1 MTTTSRALGTLP
13 DDLRSLL
20 LAEYQSIV
28 QNYLEHRWSPSEL
41 SGGKFC
47 EVVYTI
53 LEGHAQQNY
62 PARPSKPH
70 DFVSAC
76 RKLEANSHVPRSF
89 QILIPRLLPALY
101 EVRNNRG
108 VGHVGGDVDPNHMD
122 AVLVL
127 SMANW
132 IMAELIRVLH
142 DVSIEEAQGLVN
154 GLAERRMPL
163 VWHGEGVKRVLDP
176 KLSLKDQLLLLIASA
191 PSVVSTSELLKWSG
205 YGNKA
210 YFLRLLLRFH
220 AERLVEVSTDASK
233 VQILPP
239 GSRYVE
245 ELAAKLMEKRV

>member
-1 MTTTSRALGTLP
+1 MITASHALRTLP
-13 DDLRSLL
+13 VGLRDLLI
-20 LAEYQSIV
+20 AEYRSIV

-53 LEGHAQQNY
+53 LDGYAQQSY
-62 PARPSKPH
+62 SAQPFKPR

-76 RKLEANSHVPRSF
+76 RKLEANAKVPRSF
-89 QILIPRLLPALY
+89 QTLIPRLLPALY

-108 VGHVGGDVDPNHMD
+108 VGHVGGDVDPNQMD
-122 AVLVL
+122 TVLVL

-142 DVSIEEAQGLVN
+142 GISTEEAQGLVN
-154 GLAERRMPL
+154 GLAERRVPF
-163 VWHGEGVKRVLDP
+163 VWHGEGVKRVLEP
-176 KLSLKDQLLLLIASA
+176 KLSLKEQLLLLIASV
-191 PSVVSTSELLKWSG
+191 PSTVSTSELLQWSE
-205 YGNKA
+205 YGNKS
-210 YFLRLLLRFH
+210 YFRHLLLRLH
-220 AERLVEVSTDASK
+220 GERLIEVSKNEST

-245 ELAAKLMEKRV
+245 EIVAKQMKERA